1 MSNATDLS
9 IAEEFASRVKRENQR
24 NRITQL
30 APILVLIVIIAIF
43 GILNKDFISGTNFI
57 TILAQLSVPLI
68 VSLGVTFVVL
78 MGSIDLSVDGVMG
91 LTASIV
97 SLLVLN
103 TKTGMDLGIA
113 GIILSVL
120 IGAVAGFFTG
130 LIQVR
135 AKIPSFMV
143 SFGMSSVAAGIALIT
158 YSGIPATIQDTMFRG
173 IAMNK
178 LLGIPVLTWIAFVV
192 FAVAYILQEFT
203 PFGRYI
209 YAIGDDESIPR
220 QAGINV
226 DRVKILAFTWS
237 GMCIGLGGIIGASRL
252 GRGTVLVGKG
262 NLFPVMTAVVVGGTA
277 LSGGK
282 GGVLNTLL
290 GALIVTVLQNGLV
303 LMGVNPYFQAAIQGI
318 IIIIAVAVSV
328 SRGRGTIT
336 K

>member
-9 IAEEFASRVKRENQR
+9 IAEEFAARVRRENQR
-24 NRITQL
+24 NRITQI
-30 APILVLIVIIAIF
+30 APIIVLLVIIGIF

-78 MGSIDLSVDGVMG
+78 MGSIDLSVDGIMG
-91 LTASIV
+91 LTAAVV
-97 SLLVLN
+97 SLMVLN
-103 TKTGMDLGIA
+103 TKTGLNLGII
-113 GIILSVL
+113 GILITVV
-120 IGAVAGFFTG
+120 IGAAAGFTTG
-130 LIQVR
+130 LIHVK

-158 YSGIPATIQDTMFRG
+158 YSGIPATIKDTMLRG
-173 IAMNK
+173 IALNK
-178 LLGIPVLTWIAFVV
+178 FLGIPVLTWIAFIVFVV
-192 FAVAYILQEFT
+192 AFILQEYT
-203 PFGRYI
+203 PFGRYV

-237 GMCIGLGGIIGASRL
+237 GLCIGLGGIIGSARL

-290 GALIVTVLQNGLV
+290 GAAIVTVLQNGLV
-303 LMGVNPYFQAAIQGI
+303 LMGVDPYFQAAIQGV
-318 IIIIAVAVSV
+318 IIIIAVAFSV
-328 SRGRGTIT
+328 TRGRGSVM